1 MAIEIVLDWMG
12 VVLLYDIGVDAMLKK
27 PENHKAN
34 EYNFEVTFFSFS
46 IIYSI
51 RPLST
56 ARVL

>member
-1 MAIEIVLDWMG
+1 MVLKLMSSVSLHG
-12 VVLLYDIGVDAMLKK
+12 IGLDAMLKK